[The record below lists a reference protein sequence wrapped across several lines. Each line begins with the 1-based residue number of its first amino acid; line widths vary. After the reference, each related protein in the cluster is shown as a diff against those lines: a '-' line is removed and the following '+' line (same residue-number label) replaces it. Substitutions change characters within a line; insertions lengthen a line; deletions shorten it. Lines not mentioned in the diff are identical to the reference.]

1 MICITK
7 LGIFLDI
14 SKVFNKAWLKGV
26 IHKLKRNGILVIF
39 LRLLTE
45 LLRNRTQRVTF
56 KAQSSSR
63 ANVNTGVN
71 AKVLY

>member
-1 MICITK
+1 MTSTK

-26 IHKLKRNGILVIF
+26 IHKLKRNGILGIF

-45 LLRNRTQRVTF
+45 L
-56 KAQSSSR
+56 
-63 ANVNTGVN
+63 
-71 AKVLY
+71 